1 MKKSHRLI
9 KLRKGTVQTLRRLKT
24 EMGESSLDDLINTMI
39 RITYEYRV
47 VLKDTGWNTSLQKRD
62 DQNDCRIENDAG
74 YPSPK
79 YGDSQAVAA

>member
-1 MKKSHRLI
+1 MKRSHQLI
-9 KLRKGTVQTLRRLKT
+9 KLRKETVQTLRRLKI

-47 VLKDTGWNTSLQKRD
+47 VLKDPGWNTSLEKRD
-62 DQNDCRIENDAG
+62 DQDHCRIENVSG